1 MSTASTTGNRARR
14 SRVALLV
21 AALLLAASAG
31 SAGVSWAMAESD
43 ESIDLAVAREQAL
56 QDGRQAIIN
65 FNTLDHRNL
74 KEGLDRW
81 ERSSTG
87 ALHEQ
92 VKRGRQANAERIKK
106 AKTSTTAR
114 VLDAA
119 LTELNTRAGKA
130 RMIAVVKV
138 TVRKKGEKPA
148 DKRSRYKAELTRV
161 DGTWKLSSLGAVG
174 TGSPAAP

>member
-1 MSTASTTGNRARR
+1 MSTASTTETRTRR

-21 AALLLAASAG
+21 ATLLLAASVG
-31 SAGVSWAMAESD
+31 TAGVSWAMAESD
-43 ESIDLAVAREQAL
+43 GSIALAVERDQAL

-65 FNTLDHRNL
+65 FNTLDHQ
-74 KEGLDRW
+74 KVQKGLDRW
-81 ERSSTG
+81 EKSSTG

-92 VKRGRQANAERIKK
+92 VKRGRKANAKRIKK
-106 AKTSTTAR
+106 AKTSTTAK

-138 TVRKKGEKPA
+138 TVQQK
-148 DKRSRYKAELTRV
+148 DKQSTTKRNRYKAELTRV
-161 DGTWKLSSLGAVG
+161 DQTWKLSSLGAVG
-174 TGSPAAP
+174 VGNQPSP